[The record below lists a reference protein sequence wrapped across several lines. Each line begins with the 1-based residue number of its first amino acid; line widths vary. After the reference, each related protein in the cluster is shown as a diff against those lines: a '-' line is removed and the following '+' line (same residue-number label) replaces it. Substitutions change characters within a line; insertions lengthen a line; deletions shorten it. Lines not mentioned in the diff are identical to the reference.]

1 MGGDGDF
8 NRAKLEST
16 FGPRKVDD
24 GLKLI
29 DAEGQMSQNFAD
41 IVRNSKTAQSQ
52 QAAKLIENNQK
63 YFKVDGGLT
72 GLGALGKVSA
82 GAGNFLLKT
91 IAGRVSLNAS
101 DALAKALSGNKATSQ
116 ELLNAINK
124 TKNVSLKDKTLIRAI
139 LFSGAAQASQAQ
151 P

>member
-29 DAEGQMSQNFAD
+29 DAEGQMAQNFAD

-52 QAAKLIENNQK
+52 QAAKLIENNQP
-63 YFKVDGGLT
+63 FKVDSGLT
-72 GLGALGKVSA
+72 TLGLGAKVSA
-82 GAGNFLLKT
+82 GTANFLLTKV
-91 IAGRVSLNAS
+91 AGRVSSNTS
-101 DALAKALSGNKATSQ
+101 DALAKALASNKSTSQ
-116 ELLNAINK
+116 ELLNALNK
-124 TKNVSLKDKTLIRAI
+124 TKSVSLKDKTLIRAI
-139 LFSGAAQASQAQ
+139 LFSGAAQAAQAQ